1 MNQVRLIKPGGE
13 RKTYVG
19 CVGVKAVQGVD
30 GTVTLSF
37 KQIGAI
43 VPWVELRLPYDG
55 DVAFVM
61 DGRGKTIDTYRAG
74 KVA

>member
-1 MNQVRLIKPGGE
+1 MYQVRVIKPDGE
-13 RKTYVG
+13 RKAYYRCT
-19 CVGVKAVQGVD
+19 GVKAVQGTD

-37 KQIGAI
+37 KQVGAI

-61 DGRGKTIDTYRAG
+61 DGQGKTIDTYRAG
-74 KVA
+74 RVA